1 MLEHGE
7 IRGRIP
13 HAHPMLHVD
22 RVLEMEP
29 YDLIVTSKAITGS
42 ETCYAR
48 LGPGVGQPALRYPPS
63 LLIESWGQG
72 GALLWLERERTR
84 GDAAGDA
91 PVLAALRDITF
102 HRGVHPGDT
111 LRHTVR
117 IDQYTASGVI
127 MSGETR
133 CEGNLV
139 AEVGYALAVLRPS
152 AGLV

>member
-1 MLEHGE
+1 MLEHGA

-29 YDLIVTSKAITGS
+29 HDLIVTSKAITGS
-42 ETCYAR
+42 ETCYAQ

-72 GALLWLERERTR
+72 GALLWLERERAQGRTD
-84 GDAAGDA
+84 GNA
-91 PVLAALRDITF
+91 PILATLRDITF
-102 HRGVHPGDT
+102 HRGVYPGDT

-117 IDQYTASGVI
+117 IDQYTAAGVI

-133 CEGNLV
+133 CEGDLV

-152 AGLV
+152 GELF

>member
-1 MLEHGE
+1 MLEHAA

-22 RVLEMEP
+22 RVLDMEP
-29 YDLIVTSKAITGS
+29 YDVIVTSKAITGS

-48 LGPGVGQPALRYPPS
+48 LGPSVAQHALSYPPS

-72 GALLWLERERTR
+72 GALLWLERERAEGRT
-84 GDAAGDA
+84 DTDA
-91 PVLAALRDITF
+91 PLLAALRGITF

-117 IDQYTASGVI
+117 IDQYTAAGVI
-127 MSGETR
+127 MSGESR
-133 CEGNLV
+133 CEGELV
-139 AEVGYALAVLRPS
+139 AEIGYALAVLRPS
-152 AGLV
+152 DKLF